1 MLIIIHLYSE
11 RQKSSHS
18 YNIEIKGAIFSTLII
33 RYIQIYGIV
42 YYKL

>member
-11 RQKSSHS
+11 RQKSS
-18 YNIEIKGAIFSTLII
+18 YNCNIEIKGAIFSILII
-33 RYIQIYGIV
+33 KYIQIYEIV

>member
-11 RQKSSHS
+11 RQKSSYS
-18 YNIEIKGAIFSTLII
+18 CNIEIKGAIFSILII
-33 RYIQIYGIV
+33 KYIQIYGIV